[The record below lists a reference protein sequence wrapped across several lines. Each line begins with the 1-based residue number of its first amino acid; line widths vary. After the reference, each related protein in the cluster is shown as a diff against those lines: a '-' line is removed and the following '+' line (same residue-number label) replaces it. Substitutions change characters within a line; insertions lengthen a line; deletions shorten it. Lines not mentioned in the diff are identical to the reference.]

1 MLVKKSSAERGSLS
15 RQGRGTRL
23 AGRRRRLQRRGLIAF
38 GIVLVILLGAL
49 IWVLWQS
56 PVRIVH
62 VQIFGADQSLAEIA
76 DTEMR
81 GSYLGVI
88 PRNSTLFF
96 PADRIRADLLATHL
110 EIAAVSLFRNGLT
123 GLTIKID
130 NRIPVARWCGSDA
143 EKDLRSNL
151 VASGCYLFDVK
162 GYIFATA
169 ATTTQTI
176 NPFVVYESLENANRI
191 IGVTLPNAQEF
202 PSAFDFARQIG
213 TFGGKVSSIVFTNG
227 EVNQYLASGTRITYV
242 MGNEQNAFTALV
254 SAKSNLNLTD
264 GSIEYVDLRF
274 DGKVYVKKK

>member
-1 MLVKKSSAERGSLS
+1 MLVKKSSESRGSA
-15 RQGRGTRL
+15 RL
-23 AGRRRRLQRRGLIAF
+23 AERRRRLQRRGLIAF

-76 DTEMR
+76 DTAMR

-88 PRNSTLFF
+88 PRDSTLFF
-96 PADRIRADLLATHL
+96 PADRIRADLLATHP

-130 NRIPVARWCGSDA
+130 NRIPVARWCGDGTRFDLGNL
-143 EKDLRSNL
+143 DLRSNL
-151 VASGCYLFDVK
+151 VPSNCYLFDVK

-176 NPFVVYESLENANRI
+176 NPFVVYESLENTNGP
-191 IGVTLPNAQEF
+191 IGITLPNAQEF